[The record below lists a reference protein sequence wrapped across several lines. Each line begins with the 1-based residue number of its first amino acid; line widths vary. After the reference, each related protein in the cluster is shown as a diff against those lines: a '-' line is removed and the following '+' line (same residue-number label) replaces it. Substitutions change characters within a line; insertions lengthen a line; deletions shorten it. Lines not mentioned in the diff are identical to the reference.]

1 MLKRVKMMLIKL
13 GLVLVITISIFLGG
27 KVGNVGKV
35 AYATSNGKGVYSTV
49 QYQKQMSDLK
59 DVKDVLKGIQNSN
72 VQSESNVIK
81 PNSRGKILLY
91 NSHSCEKNQ
100 DSTIQQVTSNLKL
113 KLEKKGFQVEQNL
126 TPFANVQ
133 GYNRSYYSSGAWLDT
148 QDLSKYVLCIDCHM
162 DATPNSVEADFKNG
176 GVARLM
182 FPNVSQNPNLK
193 AETNIVDRIKNG
205 LNTFS
210 DKIYR
215 ENVTHYKKGIIYY
228 CLDKS
233 PNMILMEIGSDKNN
247 FESCARAN
255 TLVSSAIERAFK

>member
-1 MLKRVKMMLIKL
+1 MLKNKLKIMLISL
-13 GLVLVITISIFLGG
+13 GIVFFISVSIFGG
-27 KVGNVGKV
+27 IGNKVGKT
-35 AYATSNGKGVYSTV
+35 AYATSNTTYTMKQQKSD
-49 QYQKQMSDLK
+49 YQE
-59 DVKDVLKGIQNSN
+59 VKNVLAGLEKSSN
-72 VQSESNVIK
+72 KNESNIIK

-100 DSTIQQVTSNLKL
+100 DSTIQQVTSDLKL
-113 KLEKKGFQVEQNL
+113 KLERKGFTVEQNV
-126 TPFANVQ
+126 TKFAEIQ
-133 GYNRSYYSSGAWLDT
+133 GYNRAYYSSGDWLNK

-162 DATPNSVEADFKNG
+162 DSTPCAIESDYKNVSVAK
-176 GVARLM
+176 LM

-193 AETNIVDRIKNG
+193 AETTIVNRIKNG
-205 LNTFS
+205 LSTFS

-233 PNMILMEIGSDKNN
+233 PNMILMEIGSDKSN
-247 FESCARAN
+247 FVSCQRAN

>member
-1 MLKRVKMMLIKL
+1 MLKNKIKMMLISL
-13 GLVLVITISIFLGG
+13 SIVFFITVSVFGGIGG
-27 KVGNVGKV
+27 KGK
-35 AYATSNGKGVYSTV
+35 AYAKSNGLSNTHTMKQQKSD
-49 QYQKQMSDLK
+49 YQ
-59 DVKDVLKGIQNSN
+59 DVKDILAGLENSDIH
-72 VQSESNVIK
+72 SESNIIK

-100 DSTIQQVTSNLKL
+100 DSTIQQVTSDLKL
-113 KLEKKGFQVEQNL
+113 KLERKGFQVEQNVTL
-126 TPFANVQ
+126 FANVQ
-133 GYNRSYYSSGAWLDT
+133 GYNKSYYSSGAWLDT

-162 DATPNSVEADFKNG
+162 DATPCTIKADYKNG

-182 FPNVSQNPNLK
+182 FPNVSENPNLK

-205 LNTFS
+205 LSTFS

-233 PNMILMEIGSDKNN
+233 PNMILMEIGSDKSN
-247 FESCARAN
+247 FVSCQRAN